1 MLHILVCNVFNK
13 HFFNIFLQ
21 REQSA
26 PAAEKKKVGATVS
39 CTRPNKYI
47 PTVDEEHV
55 TLMVVGWVM

>member
-1 MLHILVCNVFNK
+1 MCLKKCL
-13 HFFNIFLQ
+13 LQ